1 MKRLL
6 LTLLALVALGLA
18 GCEVDA
24 DDDIRI
30 GDSAQQVE
38 VTVSE

>member
-6 LTLLALVALGLA
+6 WTLLALVVLGLA
-18 GCEVDA
+18 GREVDA

-30 GDSAQQVE
+30 GDGARQVE